1 MCAVGA
7 AVWLASAPSRQLSS
21 SAPAATVKRG
31 SLADTITAIG
41 VLEPSPLVQIG
52 TRVSGQLTA
61 FHVSLG
67 DSVHAGD
74 VIAEMDFFEQ
84 QNRLR
89 VARALLSQKQA
100 AQRSRQFEL
109 DRAERALRRQRQLSA
124 SQIISS
130 AALQDAEVAA
140 GIASAKLDESTAQVE
155 EAAAGVEKAQKDLGY
170 TQITAPIDGRVIA
183 LEAKRGQ
190 TQPRVIAVVA
200 QTDVMRARVQ
210 VSEADVE
217 RVKVGQPV
225 QFTTAGDRKTNRASL
240 VMEVE
245 PAPST
250 LLTNQGPP
258 GGGCPGEPQA
268 VCYNV
273 FFEAPN
279 KDGKLLPMMTAEV
292 TITVSVVDNVLLA
305 PRGALVGPDPQGV
318 YSASVEIGGGATEPR
333 PVRVGLV
340 NQMDAE
346 IVAGLAEGEKIVLR
360 KDSGITDTD

>member
-1 MCAVGA
+1 MARF
-7 AVWLASAPSRQLSS
+7 SAKQAIVQFGTGRYC
-21 SAPAATVKRG
+21 ATVKRG
-31 SLADTITAIG
+31 SLAETITAIG

-74 VIAEMDFFEQ
+74 LIAEMDFFEQ
-84 QNRLR
+84 QNRLH

-109 DRAERALRRQRQLSA
+109 DRAKRALRRQRQLSA
-124 SQIISS
+124 SQVISS

-190 TQPRVIAVVA
+190 TQTSRVIAVVA

-210 VSEADVE
+210 ISEADVE

-225 QFTTAGDRKTNRASL
+225 HFTTAGDRKTNRASL

-250 LLTNQGPP
+250 LLTNQAPP
-258 GGGCPGEPQA
+258 GGGCSGEPQA

-292 TITVSVVDNVLLA
+292 TITVSVVDDVLLA
-305 PRGALVGPDPQGV
+305 PRGALVGPDPQG
-318 YSASVEIGGGATEPR
+318 
-333 PVRVGLV
+333 L
-340 NQMDAE
+340 
-346 IVAGLAEGEKIVLR
+346 
-360 KDSGITDTD
+360 